1 MVYEFAKEVRY
12 KKKPYTLLGTV
23 SDVLLQKLVS
33 LIPGRGRYSLRANM
47 KLRLRCYRDSKRI
60 GWGIVRLY
68 PDPEDPGY
76 HKLVP

>member
-33 LIPGRGRYSLRANM
+33 LIPGRGRYSLRFNM
-47 KLRLRCYRDSKRI
+47 KLRLGVYRDSKRI
-60 GWGIVRLY
+60 GWSVVTLY
-68 PDPEDPGY
+68 PDESDPGY
-76 HKLVP
+76 HKII